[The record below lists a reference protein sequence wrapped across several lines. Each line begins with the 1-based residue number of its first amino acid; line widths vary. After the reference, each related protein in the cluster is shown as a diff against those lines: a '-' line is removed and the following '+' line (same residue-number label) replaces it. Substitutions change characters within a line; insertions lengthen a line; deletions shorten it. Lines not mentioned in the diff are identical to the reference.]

1 MLYTTIRDTH
11 LLFEDLK
18 ADTPYA
24 FKVRAVNKDGV
35 SEWAEIQV
43 KTKTNPLEFAIRG
56 IEGESTAASQ
66 GGFGVDRLFNFS
78 ESGDTWHTKYNVNSI
93 PLDLII
99 DLKTVNQLDKFHYL
113 PRADAG
119 NGTLLK
125 GTVSYS
131 MDKENWTEAGAFEWQ
146 RDGDVKVFTFTE
158 RPNARYIKLNV
169 TVRCRKLWFRS

>member
-1 MLYTTIRDTH
+1 MA
-11 LLFEDLK
+11 LK
-18 ADTPYA
+18 
-24 FKVRAVNKDGV
+24 VNRL
-35 SEWAEIQV
+35 
-43 KTKTNPLEFAIRG
+43 PLRG
-56 IEGESTAASQ
+56 R
-66 GGFGVDRLFNFS
+66 FGVDRLFNFS

-131 MDKENWTEAGAFEWQ
+131 MDKENWMDSLIWLTPAGVNLAE
-146 RDGDVKVFTFTE
+146 GDITDVGVIIDE
-158 RPNARYIKLNV
+158 
-169 TVRCRKLWFRS
+169 

>member
-24 FKVRAVNKDGV
+24 YKVRAVNKDGV

-113 PRADAG
+113 R
-119 NGTLLK
+119 
-125 GTVSYS
+125 
-131 MDKENWTEAGAFEWQ
+131 
-146 RDGDVKVFTFTE
+146 
-158 RPNARYIKLNV
+158 
-169 TVRCRKLWFRS
+169 

>member
-1 MLYTTIRDTH
+1 M
-11 LLFEDLK
+11 
-18 ADTPYA
+18 
-24 FKVRAVNKDGV
+24 
-35 SEWAEIQV
+35 

-113 PRADAG
+113 PVRMPA
-119 NGTLLK
+119 
-125 GTVSYS
+125 TVH
-131 MDKENWTEAGAFEWQ
+131 
-146 RDGDVKVFTFTE
+146 
-158 RPNARYIKLNV
+158 
-169 TVRCRKLWFRS
+169 C

>member
-1 MLYTTIRDTH
+1 ML
-11 LLFEDLK
+11 FVALK
-18 ADTPYA
+18 
-24 FKVRAVNKDGV
+24 VNRL
-35 SEWAEIQV
+35 
-43 KTKTNPLEFAIRG
+43 PHRR
-56 IEGESTAASQ
+56 

-78 ESGDTWHTKYNVNSI
+78 ESGDTWHTKYSVNSI

-131 MDKENWTEAGAFEWQ
+131 MDKENWTEAGAFEWA
-146 RDGDVKVFTFTE
+146 TE
-158 RPNARYIKLNV
+158 
-169 TVRCRKLWFRS
+169 W